1 MLKANLEKILEEY
14 IWFDPIEHVDVND
27 EENEKR
33 TKELIDK
40 ATSQILKLLE
50 SVVPEEEKEEDLCHC
65 EFDGNPYIDEKE
77 NLIKCKD
84 CGKQIGQKL
93 WNACREELLRR
104 TNAKS

>member
-40 ATSQILKLLE
+40 ATSQILALLE
-50 SVVPEEEKEEDLCHC
+50 SVVPEEKKEHAGHYKDVWCHEC
-65 EFDGNPYIDEKE
+65 GESLTDSIDA
-77 NLIKCKD
+77 D
-84 CGKQIGQKL
+84 SF
-93 WNACREELLRR
+93 NACIAEIKERL
-104 TNAKS
+104 K